1 MNPSANGWIK
11 KCLKEVSKNDSFLS
25 HDIYPFY
32 ESLKQCGFIYGSNV
46 EVVMD
51 GVVNR
56 DFSHKELGKVNLLLA
71 FYYVHHLQK
80 EPESFIDS
88 LVSFYNTIAA
98 YKRSFFEDL
107 LGEKSAPELLE
118 NIIDKRV
125 HIDDNIITKNFNYFI
140 TNALLFVDVLAYQKY
155 LSTQNITEAYIKQ
168 LEACVE
174 TIVVTVFDYKAE
186 KSQYDKSLIKLLKAS
201 LRYQNKESLSY
212 DDVINCMQAPLAK
225 FYITDVVCM
234 AFWSDKIIDSEEQQ
248 FLKRFGNDLQLP
260 KEVVQQSVEDIDLFY
275 KANKDKIALL
285 NSKNMVQSFYDN
297 SSRMVSKLIKRNS
310 KRLLKELRQS
320 KELMVLLTKSTTR
333 PLTDEEQKKVTDQ
346 LLDIIKSIPSLAIFL
361 LPGGML
367 LLPIFIKFIPKLLP
381 SAFDD
386 NRLEDE

>member
-56 DFSHKELGKVNLLLA
+56 DFSHEELGKVNLLLA

-107 LGEKSAPELLE
+107 LGEKSASELLE